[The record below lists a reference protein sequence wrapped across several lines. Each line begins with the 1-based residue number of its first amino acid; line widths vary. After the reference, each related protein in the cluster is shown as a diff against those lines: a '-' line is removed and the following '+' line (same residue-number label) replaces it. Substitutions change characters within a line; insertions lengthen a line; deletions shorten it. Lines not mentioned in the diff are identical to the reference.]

1 MTGLLVVGTLAVIT
15 FTLILLGAPGLFR
28 PLATYK
34 IYLDNAAGIK
44 QGAPVM
50 LAGRKI
56 GQVQRLYSPV
66 SKEEDR
72 RAQEAA
78 DALHPLD
85 PNAPPTP
92 ADGKPRFEVRVDV
105 QVDKSALVYR
115 DAKTRLM
122 QLGLLGEMAIDIT
135 QGMETSGRARDGE
148 MFAGERIPDFSEA
161 AAKMLEV
168 IKPVAAE
175 ATTTMK
181 DLEQTAQNIN
191 HITDENSEL
200 NQALGQF
207 KTFSEHLVN
216 LTAPDS
222 AFSHSLTNIE
232 QISDQL
238 SKNDNIRVS

>member
-1 MTGLLVVGTLAVIT
+1 
-15 FTLILLGAPGLFR
+15 
-28 PLATYK
+28 
-34 IYLDNAAGIK
+34 
-44 QGAPVM
+44 
-50 LAGRKI
+50 
-56 GQVQRLYSPV
+56 
-66 SKEEDR
+66 
-72 RAQEAA
+72 
-78 DALHPLD
+78 
-85 PNAPPTP
+85 
-92 ADGKPRFEVRVDV
+92 
-105 QVDKSALVYR
+105 
-115 DAKTRLM
+115 M

-238 SKNDNIRVS
+238 SKNDNIWVSLQNFRESSQKLKSMINDLGPAGENIKEFSETVKAQPWRLIWPSTKKYPAALPTPAAGEATITVRKSTKAKSTPTPRN